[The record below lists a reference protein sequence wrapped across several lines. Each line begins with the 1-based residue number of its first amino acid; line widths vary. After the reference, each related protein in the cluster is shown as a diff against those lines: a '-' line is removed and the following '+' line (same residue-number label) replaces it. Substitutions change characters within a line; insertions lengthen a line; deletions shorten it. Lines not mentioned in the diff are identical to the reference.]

1 MKPILQPMLLKL
13 YYRKGTWAN
22 LGLLHRGQ
30 ERKLYRLLNT
40 LIQKADCIFTGLFEP
55 TVKIITAT

>member
-13 YYRKGTWAN
+13 YYRKGTWASC
-22 LGLLHRGQ
+22 LRGQ

-40 LIQKADCIFTGLFEP
+40 LIQKAECIFTGLFEP